1 MYYIYKI
8 GYQISDEINLRKEN
22 EKPFYWEQ
30 IHPEIRDKSI
40 EEVDQYLIGGG
51 LSEEKLKE
59 MTKNEKYMAV
69 SEGLYA
75 AELAEKT
82 AKLEQFEQTAV
93 IDSESSFLN
102 NPNTPAVNN
111 GLAGTPPKT
120 DEPPITG
127 TESTVVDEDF
137 TPLAIGTKT
146 VTQPGQGTEPVPNFD
161 EPLPGNTTP
170 GKTISTPV
178 PSTGSPGGSTG
189 GAVVSSSV
197 KRDSMVIVKN
207 AVDQMNQ
214 VERSPDEQAALVQSV
229 IDELKNAK
237 ESLYK

>member
-8 GYQISDEINLRKEN
+8 GYQISDEINVRKEN

-93 IDSESSFLN
+93 INSESSFLN
-102 NPNTPAVNN
+102 NPNTAPVNN
-111 GLAGTPPKT
+111 GLTGTPPVT
-120 DEPPITG
+120 AEPPATG
-127 TESTVVDEDF
+127 TEPNPVEDEF
-137 TPLAIGTKT
+137 TPYPELQTRLKQLLTLFHPLLYLAHLQ
-146 VTQPGQGTEPVPNFD
+146 V
-161 EPLPGNTTP
+161 
-170 GKTISTPV
+170 
-178 PSTGSPGGSTG
+178 
-189 GAVVSSSV
+189 AV
-197 KRDSMVIVKN
+197 
-207 AVDQMNQ
+207 
-214 VERSPDEQAALVQSV
+214 LVHR
-229 IDELKNAK
+229 
-237 ESLYK
+237 